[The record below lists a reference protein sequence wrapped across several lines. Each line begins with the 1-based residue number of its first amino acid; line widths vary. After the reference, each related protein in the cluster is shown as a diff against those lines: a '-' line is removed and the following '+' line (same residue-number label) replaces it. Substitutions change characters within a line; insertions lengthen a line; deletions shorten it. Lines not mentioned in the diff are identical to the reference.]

1 MTPKDILTPNTPSLG
16 FGAMRL
22 PDIDESIQLVDT
34 YMDSGYNY
42 FDTAYAYGGM
52 EEKLKKSLV
61 KRHPRATYMVANK
74 LPPWDVNNPKDADK
88 ILNESLRRCGLD
100 YFDFYLMHSLTD
112 GREQHI
118 EDAGMFEWAQEQKK
132 KGIIKHVGFS
142 FHGSTPYLERLLNR
156 HPKSE
161 FVQLQLNYMDV
172 LRGQAG
178 DWQALALKHKKPIIV
193 MEPVKG
199 GTLASLP
206 APAEALLKAHDPS
219 RSIASWA
226 IQYAATLEGVT
237 STLSGMT
244 NLEQVKDNLKTFK
257 NLKPLTK
264 EELSLL
270 EKVITEIGKISNI
283 PCTGC
288 KYCHKYCPKGI
299 DIATNFSIY
308 NEHKRGNQLWN
319 SKMMY
324 DVLPKEAKAERCT
337 SCGKCLE
344 YCPQH
349 VDIPTGLSEVAKSL
363 T

>member
-1 MTPKDILTPNTPSLG
+1 MTPKDILTPGTPSLG
-16 FGAMRL
+16 FGAMRI
-22 PDIDESIQLVDT
+22 PDVEESIQMIDA

-74 LPPWDVNNPKDADK
+74 LPPWDVNNLKDADR
-88 ILNESLRRCGLD
+88 ILEESLRRCGLD
-100 YFDFYLMHSLTD
+100 YFDFYMMHSLTD
-112 GREQHI
+112 DREQHI
-118 EDAGMFEWAQEQKK
+118 RDVGMFEWAQEQKK
-132 KGIIKHVGFS
+132 KGILKHVGFS
-142 FHGSTPYLERLLNR
+142 FHGTTLYLERLLNR
-156 HPKSE
+156 YPEIE
-161 FVQLQLNYMDV
+161 FVQLQLNYLDI

-193 MEPVKG
+193 MEPIRG
-199 GTLASLP
+199 GTLANLP
-206 APAEALLKAHDPS
+206 TAAEALLRAYDNT

-237 STLSGMT
+237 SILSGMT
-244 NLEQVKDNLKTFK
+244 NLSQVQDNIKTFK
-257 NLKPLTK
+257 NLKPLSK
-264 EELSLL
+264 DELSLL
-270 EKVITEIGKISNI
+270 EKVIMEMGKVSSI

-299 DIATNFSIY
+299 DIATNFAIY
-308 NEHKRGNQLWN
+308 NEFKRVDLIWN

-324 DVLPKEAKAERCT
+324 GVLPNAAKAEQCT
-337 SCGKCLE
+337 SCGKCLA

-349 VDIPTGLSEVAKSL
+349 VDIPAGLSEVAKSL